1 MHDLIT
7 QDVSEVVSKLV
18 QEVVNS
24 ETSKKNTQMNKGNS
38 EEIEVYFLGHSQRKY
53 EKG

>member
-1 MHDLIT
+1 MHDLVT

-24 ETSKKNTQMNKGNS
+24 EASKK
-38 EEIEVYFLGHSQRKY
+38 IHR
-53 EKG
+53 